1 LAHVGDLL
9 AELLVRYGVTHVFG
23 QPGGQ
28 TVALYDGLARRSQ
41 HVTHVLVRDERSA
54 AYAADAFARITGR
67 PGVCDV
73 TVGPGTTKLADGLV
87 ESRNASV
94 PVLALVGELPRD
106 WEPYREMGVASQ
118 GFDQV
123 SFLRTI
129 TKATLP
135 VPSPEA
141 LPQLVRTGFR
151 LMTTGRPGPV
161 ALALPHDVL
170 DAEWTPNG
178 SALEIDERYAA
189 APAFRPVAD
198 PESVRAAAGLLAR
211 SLRPVIV
218 AGGGVHDSRATAE
231 FQALAEILDAV
242 VVTSLTGKGAV
253 SELAPYAA
261 GVLNPLGTQESVELV
276 RRADVVFWCG
286 TKVGQNT
293 SLNWTLPA
301 VEQATIHL
309 DCDGAELGRT
319 FRPSVALNGDARS
332 TLQALLTL
340 LDKQTRED
348 WLREAADAKV
358 RGESE
363 RAARAA
369 RASTPLAPERVMS
382 ELDRRLGEDDVVV
395 SDASF
400 AAGWVAAHLPAR
412 KAGRHFVFA
421 RGQGGL
427 GYAVPAALGASAAS
441 GAGRIVT
448 VSGDGGFGYG
458 LGELSTQAQQ
468 HMPVVN
474 VVLNNGT
481 LGWLDMWQ
489 KLYFDGLHLS
499 VDLGEV
505 QDFASVARGL
515 GCDGFRVDHHD
526 QLGDALE
533 AAFASDRPSV
543 VDVRTDPGSTPV
555 HSFRRRLA
563 EGLSYPRPGT
573 VYELVAWRR
582 SPGLARP

>member
-1 LAHVGDLL
+1 LSHVGDLL
-9 AELLVRYGVTHVFG
+9 AELLARYGVTHVFG

-28 TVALYDGLARRSQ
+28 TVALYDGLARRSER
-41 HVTHVLVRDERSA
+41 VSHVLVRDERSA
-54 AYAADAFARITGR
+54 AYAADAFARLTGR

-73 TVGPGTTKLADGLV
+73 TVGPGTTKLTDGLV
-87 ESRNASV
+87 ESHNASV

-106 WEPYREMGVASQ
+106 WEPYRQMGVASQ

-129 TKATLP
+129 TKATLL

-141 LPQLVRTGFR
+141 LPQLVRAAFR

-161 ALALPHDVL
+161 ALVLPHDVL
-170 DAEWTPNG
+170 DAEWAPG
-178 SALEIDERYAA
+178 EQAVQIDERNVA

-198 PESVRAAAGLLAR
+198 PESVAAAAGLLAR

-218 AGGGVHDSRATAE
+218 AGGGVHGSRATGE
-231 FQALAEILDAV
+231 LQALAETLDAV

-253 SELAPYAA
+253 CELAPYAA
-261 GVLNPLGTQESVELV
+261 GVLNPLGTQESAQLV
-276 RRADVVFWCG
+276 RRADLLFWCG

-293 SLNWTLPA
+293 SSNWTLPGA
-301 VEQATIHL
+301 EQATIHL
-309 DCDGAELGRT
+309 DCDGSELGRT
-319 FRPSVALNGDARS
+319 FRPTVALNGDARS

-340 LDKQTRED
+340 LDKQAREP
-348 WLREAADAKV
+348 WLREAADA
-358 RGESE
+358 RAAGAGE

-369 RASTPLAPERVMS
+369 RQSAPLAPERVMA
-382 ELDRRLGEDDVVV
+382 ELDRRLGEDDVVI

-427 GYAVPAALGASAAS
+427 GYAVPAALGACAAG
-441 GAGRIVT
+441 GAGRVVT

-458 LGELSTQAQQ
+458 LGELSTQARQR
-468 HMPVVN
+468 MPVVN

-489 KLYFDGLHLS
+489 KLYFDGLHQS
-499 VDLGEV
+499 VDLGGA

-515 GCDGFRVDHHD
+515 GCDGFRVDD
-526 QLGDALE
+526 CGQLGDALD
-533 AAFASDRPSV
+533 AAFAAARPAV

-563 EGLSYPRPGT
+563 EGRSYPRPGT
-573 VYELVAWRR
+573 VYQLVAWRR
-582 SPGLARP
+582 SPAL